1 MPVST
6 RLSAASVPRDPAA
19 MPPPDTDPDTAAAN
33 TLEFSVDL
41 TCGNCERK
49 VGAALASH
57 GLEDYSISVAAQKVV
72 VVTRDRASDEV
83 REVIEQTG
91 KVAVLVG
98 SGGGGSS
105 SVKYDH
111 RMCPMLVS

>member
-1 MPVST
+1 MSVST

-19 MPPPDTDPDTAAAN
+19 MPPLDTDPDTAAAAN

-41 TCGNCERK
+41 TCGKCEEK

-72 VVTRDRASDEV
+72 VVTRDRSSDEV
-83 REVIEQTG
+83 KEVIEQTG

-105 SVKYDH
+105 SVK
-111 RMCPMLVS
+111 